1 MVTMALVVAAARAVF
16 LRAQPCNPLVPLRRQ
31 LVVVVAER
39 CLVAAMAAMAAT
51 LPSLAKPL
59 SAVAVVVA
67 DFLLAVL
74 AVLVAVAAHL
84 TLPEPLRQS

>member
-1 MVTMALVVAAARAVF
+1 MVITDQAVVVALVAC
-16 LRAQPCNPLVPLRRQ
+16 LRAQPCNPQVLSPQ
-31 LVVVVAER
+31 QSVAVAAGR
-39 CLVAAMAAMAAT
+39 CLVAVMVAMAAT

-84 TLPEPLRQS
+84 TLRESLRLS